1 MIGLTNLGLGSGW
14 SALIV
19 GGIVA
24 LIGAVLVMLGRK
36 NVKPR
41 MLPPERTAHQLW
53 QDAELVKEQ
62 VR

>member
-19 GGIVA
+19 A
-24 LIGAVLVMLGRK
+24 LIGAVLVMLGSK
-36 NVKPR
+36 NMKPR
-41 MLPPERTAHQLW
+41 MLRPERTAHQLW